1 MPHGL
6 ARLHLGQPS
15 KPSGQHLGA
24 VLPPSFHTPLLPGQ
38 RVLPAP
44 PNPSHLL
51 HQDRLALPPSPR
63 PPPGLPA
70 PGLAPHPP
78 CTGQMIRFKCEP
90 GLVPVTLASLRVEA
104 LVFRGIQGPESCR
117 LLPAITCHP
126 SGLMS
131 PSRPFAHLAPATP
144 ASSLLCRLRLLS
156 RLGASP
162 LPLPLAAPRA
172 PTGPRFQPHPTRQA
186 CPGGPPGQPG
196 THSRLPSR
204 YSWLWGIVTLCSVA
218 VCRPRTVSP
227 HEGHLPCSPLR
238 PRGPEGASGAHLR
251 VFDRTRALTAEN
263 TPSPPGDAAPRGA
276 ERGFWVKRCHC
287 HHGGA
292 KGHTRRHTNHRVALL
307 WR

>member
-1 MPHGL
+1 
-6 ARLHLGQPS
+6 
-15 KPSGQHLGA
+15 
-24 VLPPSFHTPLLPGQ
+24 
-38 RVLPAP
+38 
-44 PNPSHLL
+44 
-51 HQDRLALPPSPR
+51 
-63 PPPGLPA
+63 
-70 PGLAPHPP
+70 
-78 CTGQMIRFKCEP
+78 MIPFKCEP

-126 SGLMS
+126 PGLMS

-172 PTGPRFQPHPTRQA
+172 PTGPRFQPHPTRRA

-218 VCRPRTVSP
+218 VCRPRAVSP

-238 PRGPEGASGAHLR
+238 PRGPEGAPGAHLR
-251 VFDRTRALTAEN
+251 VFDGTRARTTEN
-263 TPSPPGDAAPRGA
+263 TLSPPGDAAPRGA
-276 ERGFWVKRCHC
+276 ERGFWAKRCHC

-292 KGHTRRHTNHRVALL
+292 KGHRRRHTNRRVALL